1 MIYLKV
7 RKKGDGRAAVR
18 KMTDALRGPDRV
30 QVGFPAG
37 TDTDVVAKA
46 VFNEFGT
53 STGIPERPF
62 LRNAMTDNRD
72 GYRGMM
78 TRAARKIIE
87 SEGKFTKQHAL
98 AQLGLKAQGDV
109 QKSITDLR
117 EPPNAPA
124 TIKRKGSSNP
134 LIDTGE
140 MRARVT
146 FKVGDPK

>member
-1 MIYLKV
+1 MVYLKV

-53 STGIPERPF
+53 ATGIPERPF

-78 TRAARKIIE
+78 ARGAKKIVRGE
-87 SEGKFTKQHAL
+87 MSKHTVL